1 MFLIFLRHIL
11 DVPFYHPACQPTYL
25 SIYQLIYQP
34 VNLPVCWPTYPSV
47 WLSFCPRKRNNFLGV
62 VYYGLNLLFNEKKSC
77 RDIAELLT
85 WLKSVARKHFNHL
98 CVHVHTHA
106 HIHIHT
112 QHPHT
117 LHTHTYTPS
126 ILLHYTHTLM
136 HTYIHIQHPHTL
148 HTHACTHTVLHLLAW
163 TLLLPWGLMTADLGQ
178 IISNVQNN
186 VKHSW

>member
-117 LHTHTYTPS
+117 LHTHTHAH
-126 ILLHYTHTLM
+126 LYTHTASSYITHSCM
-136 HTYIHIQHPHTL
+136 HTHSITL
-148 HTHACTHTVLHLLAW
+148 VGMNSFATMRFNDSG
-163 TLLLPWGLMTADLGQ
+163 PRADNFHCSEQCKTFL
-178 IISNVQNN
+178 VA
-186 VKHSW
+186 